1 MAEGDYNVKAIIS
14 AETSKFESGINSARK
29 SIKGVSGEL
38 DALSNQMKSVFSGVA
53 GLFAAAKMKAFADES
68 IKAWKYQ
75 EKQLKLLSSTLKV
88 TGANAW
94 TSSGELEQFA
104 SSLQDVTN
112 YSDETILAMQNV
124 LLGFKNIK
132 GDNFKEAT
140 KAILDMSTVMGMD
153 LTSAAQAV
161 GKALDDPIKGI
172 NSLTRQGFYF
182 DETQKKLLKSLVETG
197 KQAEAQKIILE
208 ELYTTYGGAA
218 EATADLSTQ
227 LANTWGDVR
236 EEIGKGLSDIT
247 ESFSKMIKTM
257 LQGFLDMDE
266 STKDFIKGFAAT
278 AAALAAVTAA
288 VFALKAALD
297 VLKAHPLM
305 LGISVTIAGISALVG
320 AMTALSN
327 SVDNEIAE
335 NEKLNKEAQ
344 ELFKNEKDVAEGKTL
359 DAEQTLKLIE
369 LYPELSGKVSAY
381 NTTLEEAIRLQKQAA
396 AHKVDEAYQK
406 QREELVKLR
415 KEYDENKKAYEKF
428 QREIT
433 EKNLLESWGEV
444 TVNKVLVDMKKRLQA
459 SEADVKRQVT
469 KINANLQSIGM
480 KLAEDGDYL
489 VFIETKL
496 DDKAA
501 KATDEDVKKKIK
513 TWQEWLSEIL
523 KIDETK
529 FGNSGKKA
537 AEIYARQLKT
547 SLENEEKVA
556 EILGM
561 PFEKSSFLDDQLGT
575 IQKKIIE
582 TLNIDP
588 DAINAP
594 FEIEELTKEN
604 TALGSLLTTY
614 NQLKKEKSEALLV
627 TETKQLNE
635 ELDKLTKTDS
645 ELYAITLKKNGMT
658 ETEIALALELYE
670 AVKKTR
676 EEKELLPNLEIKI
689 LQQQMATLSSYGDE
703 YRAAQE
709 RILEIEKERE
719 LKNVQSEEARKAI
732 IEYYNN
738 QILAL
743 DRETRD
749 AQLTDEEQAL
759 QRKAEFLETWSSE
772 YQETQIQ
779 ILELQRQRELNA
791 TTSEKK
797 IAEINEYYDKK
808 VSTTRKKY
816 TKDSIKVVTDS
827 VQALAKEGLTKL
839 GQALVNGSANWQEFK
854 AGALDA
860 LGSVLEGISAQLTA
874 MATASLMTQD
884 YKNAMIGFAGAAA
897 ALVAAGAL
905 SAIADGMRNASDSVS
920 ECAKS
925 LKEFNEQMSELL
937 ENISNPTSLLSGINS
952 VKNTIIELET
962 ALADTM
968 GTINVMNTMMGATS
982 WVFGTFGEV
991 LSYGAFKKA
1000 SGIESYKEFKYFYRE
1015 YLSLQGKSKEL
1026 TGKLEIAYKTLN
1038 ATVHEYNTNLVT
1050 TIKENRSLVASYK
1063 DLFDS
1068 FSALEALSQL
1078 QEMDELTSTL
1088 YDVYSNYAKILH
1100 NAQLS
1105 MLEQSR
1111 AGLYEDLVSA
1121 GSEIGSAL
1129 VDSIVDGAEKE
1140 DFLSRMKSYMRTSII
1155 NLAVYTEEFNE
1166 ALANAGAELARA
1178 LSSGGDLKKVRDDLE
1193 TLWDT
1198 ANKNAK
1204 EAGRVLE
1211 EAFGNIAD
1219 STNSGVN
1226 SVEESLT
1233 KLGKM
1238 IKDFKEQILD
1248 LGGDIATNLVNGI
1261 ANGLSQ
1267 ADFLDNMKTWL
1278 RKMVIQSVV
1287 YTESMKAEIENVGRI
1302 ISDGLSEGFSDEA
1315 LHTIRR
1321 DLSYLFYST
1330 NKQVSSI
1337 DSILESVFSG
1347 YATGT
1352 NNAASGLH
1360 LVGEA
1365 GPELVRFRGGE
1376 QVLNAGN
1383 TRQALGNMGGKTNNF
1398 NVNFYEMK
1406 DTSAFAMLQQ
1416 LRNYNRQMAINGI
1429 I

>member
-1 MAEGDYNVKAIIS
+1 MAEGDYSVRAIVS
-14 AETSKFESGINSARK
+14 AETSKFESGIKNAKK
-29 SIKGVSGEL
+29 SVKGMSSEI
-38 DALSNQMKSVFSGVA
+38 DALGKQMSSVFSGVA
-53 GLFAAAKMKAFADES
+53 GLFAASKMKSFADET
-68 IKAWKYQ
+68 IRAWKYQ

-112 YSDETILAMQNV
+112 YSDETILSMQNV

-140 KAILDMSTVMGMD
+140 KAILDMSTVMNMD

-161 GKALDDPIKGI
+161 GKALDDPIRGI

-182 DETQKKLLKSLVETG
+182 DETQKKLLKSLVESG
-197 KQAEAQKIILE
+197 KQAEAQKIILD

-227 LANTWGDVR
+227 LANTWGDVK

-415 KEYDENKKAYEKF
+415 KVYDENKKAYEQF
-428 QREIT
+428 QKVVEEDNLREG
-433 EKNLLESWGEV
+433 WGEKAV
-444 TVNKVLVDMKKRLQA
+444 YEQMAYLKKGLEK
-459 SEADVKRQVT
+459 SEAEVKKQVT

-496 DDKAA
+496 DDKST
-501 KATDEDVKKKIK
+501 KSTDEDVKKKIK

-523 KIDETK
+523 KIDESK

-627 TETKQLNE
+627 TETKKLNE

-645 ELYAITLKKNGMT
+645 ELYEITLKKNGMT

-676 EEKELLPNLEIKI
+676 EEKELLPNLETKI

-743 DRETRD
+743 DREMRD

-779 ILELQRQRELNA
+779 ILELQRQRELNS

-808 VSTTRKKY
+808 VSATRKKY

-905 SAIADGMRNASDSVS
+905 SAIADGMRNASDSAS

-968 GTINVMNTMMGATS
+968 GAINIVSTMMVSQAFRAFDKTIDEAS
-982 WVFGTFGEV
+982 VGEFYKG
-991 LSYGAFKKA
+991 LGKFNKKYQNL
-1000 SGIESYKEFKYFYRE
+1000 YKE

-1038 ATVHEYNTNLVT
+1038 ATVHEYNTNLET
-1050 TIKENRSLVASYK
+1050 TIKENRALVASYK

-1068 FSALEALSQL
+1068 VSALEALSQL

-1105 MLEQSR
+1105 MLEQTR

-1121 GSEIGSAL
+1121 GSEIGSTL
-1129 VDSIVDGAEKE
+1129 VDSIIDGAEKE
-1140 DFLSRMKSYMRTSII
+1140 DFLSRMKTYMRTSII

-1178 LSSGGDLKKVRDDLE
+1178 ISSGGDLKKVRDDLE

-1204 EAGRVLE
+1204 EAERVLE

-1248 LGGDIATNLVNGI
+1248 LGGDIANNLVNGI

-1278 RKMVIQSVV
+1278 RKMVVQSVV

-1352 NNAASGLH
+1352 NNASSGLH

-1416 LRNYNRQMAINGI
+1416 LRNYNRQMAINGVI
-1429 I
+1429 

>member
-29 SIKGVSGEL
+29 SVKGVSGEL
-38 DALSNQMKSVFSGVA
+38 DALSKQMKSVFSGVA
-53 GLFAAAKMKAFADES
+53 GLFAATKMKAFADES

-112 YSDETILAMQNV
+112 YSDETILSMQNV

-182 DETQKKLLKSLVETG
+182 DESQKHLLKNLVETG
-197 KQAEAQKIILE
+197 KQAEAQKIILD

-227 LANTWGDVR
+227 LANTWGDVK
-236 EEIGKGLSDIT
+236 EEIGRGLSDIT

-278 AAALAAVTAA
+278 SAALAAVTAA

-344 ELFKNEKDVAEGKTL
+344 ELFKNEKDVADGKTL

-415 KEYDENKKAYEKF
+415 KEYDENKKAYEQF
-428 QREIT
+428 QKVVEEDNLREG
-433 EKNLLESWGEV
+433 WGEKAV
-444 TVNKVLVDMKKRLQA
+444 YEQMAYLKKGLEK
-459 SEADVKRQVT
+459 SEAEVKKQVT

-489 VFIETKL
+489 VFVETKL

-523 KIDETK
+523 KIDESK

-627 TETKQLNE
+627 TETKKLNE

-676 EEKELLPNLEIKI
+676 EEKELLPNLETKI

-743 DRETRD
+743 DREMRD

-905 SAIADGMRNASDSVS
+905 SAIADGMRNANDSVS

-968 GTINVMNTMMGATS
+968 GTINVMNKLMSAES
-982 WVFGTFGEV
+982 WDYSTFGEIW
-991 LSYGAFKKA
+991 SYEYVKELGISRKDFK
-1000 SGIESYKEFKYFYRE
+1000 FLYRE
-1015 YLSLQGKSKEL
+1015 YLNLQGKTKEL

-1050 TIKENRSLVASYK
+1050 TIKENRALVASYK

-1068 FSALEALSQL
+1068 VSALEALSQL

-1111 AGLYEDLVSA
+1111 AGLYEDLISA

-1129 VDSIVDGAEKE
+1129 VDSIIDGAEKE
-1140 DFLSRMKSYMRTSII
+1140 DFLSRMKTYMRTSII

-1166 ALANAGAELARA
+1166 TLANAGAELARA
-1178 LSSGGDLKKVRDDLE
+1178 ISSGSDLKKVRDDLE

-1198 ANKNAK
+1198 ASKNAK
-1204 EAGRVLE
+1204 EAERVLE
-1211 EAFGNIAD
+1211 EAFGDIAD

-1233 KLGKM
+1233 RLGKM

-1248 LGGDIATNLVNGI
+1248 LGGDIANNLVNGI

-1352 NNAASGLH
+1352 NNATSGLH

-1416 LRNYNRQMAINGI
+1416 LRNYNRQMAINGVI
-1429 I
+1429 